1 MTELVELGF
10 WIKKVVS
17 GLVLLPA
24 GPLIAVAIGVL
35 TARRRR
41 RTGVAL
47 IVFGWSTLVVFS
59 LPVVASALAASEE
72 RDFPPLGADVALPA
86 DAAIVIL
93 AGGMQQGATDYGGET
108 VNTATLARLR
118 SGARLAARTRLPVLV
133 SGGAPLRVKTSEAEQ
148 MVDALE
154 RDFHT
159 PVRWVEKASLDTPDN
174 ARLSAPLLKA
184 DGIRTAVLV
193 TDVEHMRRAMA
204 LFEAAG
210 IAVIPA
216 PTDYYANGPLTVLS
230 FIPNSNAL
238 RRSDWSLHEWLGLAW
253 SRLANR

>member
-1 MTELVELGF
+1 MSGLVELGF

-24 GPLIAVAIGVL
+24 GPLVVVAIGL
-35 TARRRR
+35 LLARRRR
-41 RTGVAL
+41 RTGLAL
-47 IVFGWSTLVVFS
+47 IAFGWSTLVVFS
-59 LPVVASALAASEE
+59 LPVVANALAASEE
-72 RDFPPLGADVALPA
+72 RRFPPLGADVALPA

-118 SGARLAARTRLPVLV
+118 SGARLAARTGLPVLV
-133 SGGAPLRVKTSEAEQ
+133 TGGAPLRVRTSEAEQ

-159 PVRWVEKASLDTPDN
+159 PVRWIEKASLDTPDN
-174 ARLSAPLLKA
+174 ARLSVPMLKA
-184 DGIRTAVLV
+184 AGIGTAVLV
-193 TDVEHMRRAMA
+193 TDVGHMHRART

-210 IAVIPA
+210 MPVIAA

-238 RRSDWSLHEWLGLAW
+238 RRSDWSLHELLGLAW
-253 SRLANR
+253 TRLVTH